1 MLVPFESI
9 CCVSFMPC
17 DESSDGKVTWARTTR
32 VHTHTHTHTHTDRH
46 AWPFIHAV
54 DWKELKIP
62 EYPFVVSI
70 PMDLSKVESRLF
82 DGFYPN
88 AHTFARDV
96 RLTFQNALTFNAP
109 EDEVGARVHRIG
121 EILER

>member
-1 MLVPFESI
+1 MFHSCLVMNHQTAKLLGPAPRA
-9 CCVSFMPC
+9 C
-17 DESSDGKVTWARTTR
+17 T
-32 VHTHTHTHTHTDRH
+32 HTHTHTHTHTDRH